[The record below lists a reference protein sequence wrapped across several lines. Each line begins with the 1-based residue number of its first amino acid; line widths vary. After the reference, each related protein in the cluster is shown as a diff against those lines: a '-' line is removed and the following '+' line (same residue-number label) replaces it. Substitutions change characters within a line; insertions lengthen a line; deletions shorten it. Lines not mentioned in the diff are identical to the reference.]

1 MHPDVQKLLKVQK
14 VDQSIAKIR
23 RDIDSIPK
31 ERARRESALGAVKGE
46 HAAAAGALQQAEVS
60 QRNNE
65 VSLKQSDEEIK
76 KLDGRLNTVKNN
88 AEYQATLLQIESVKR
103 ERARLEEEGLNL
115 LEQIETLK
123 GTVVERAEKL
133 AAEQAVFDEFEQKAQ
148 ALITERQQQVD
159 EVAVGR
165 EALLADIPKDLVSKY
180 ERLFGARDS
189 LAVCA
194 VEGQT
199 CTGCYTSIPPNLQVK
214 LQASSAVVQCD
225 ACQRILY
232 YAE

>member
-1 MHPDVQKLLKVQK
+1 LHPDVQKLLKVQK

-31 ERARRESALGAVKGE
+31 ERARRESALGFVKSE
-46 HAAAAGALQQAEVS
+46 HASAALGLQ
-60 QRNNE
+60 
-65 VSLKQSDEEIK
+65 VSLRQSDEEIK

-123 GTVVERAEKL
+123 STVAAHAEKL
-133 AAEQAVFDEFEQKAQ
+133 AAEQSVFDEFEQKAA
-148 ALITERQQQVD
+148 ALIAERQKQVD

-165 EALLADIPKDLVSKY
+165 EALLADLPQDLVSKY

-225 ACQRILY
+225 ACQRILF